1 MHHENPKQKIHRDLL
16 NLLNS
21 NSSRHLLAARDLAE
35 SFQPMAPLNRG
46 DKLWREGDD
55 SPFLFYL
62 EAGALVEVDTKG
74 DGTSVLRLVVPGQ
87 LFWCEDVF
95 FYQQAAQTAMRCLSQ
110 SPIWHLTKGD
120 FERIHAAHD
129 LGFDLVN
136 ALSLKTLGN
145 YRSRTAQ
152 LVQLSPA
159 KRLAHAL
166 NQYPALLSL
175 LTREELANFLSL
187 SRSSLHRV
195 LKQGY
200 GRN

>member
-1 MHHENPKQKIHRDLL
+1 
-16 NLLNS
+16 
-21 NSSRHLLAARDLAE
+21 
-35 SFQPMAPLNRG
+35 MAPLNRG
-46 DKLWREGDD
+46 DKLWWEGDD

-87 LFWCEDVF
+87 LFWCDDVF
-95 FYQQAAQTAMRCLSQ
+95 FYQQAAQTEMRCLAA

-145 YRSRTAQ
+145 YRFRTAP

-166 NQYPALLSL
+166 KQYPALLSL